1 MFALGNAG
9 GRAIIRF
16 QWRPFNAM
24 FMSLLGKNLIM
35 LALTTVAF
43 WWLSGFDSLLSGTS
57 RLRDLTRR
65 ALRCGASLVIV
76 ESICFPMRSTLITT
90 LPLRVTFVWS

>member
-1 MFALGNAG
+1 
-9 GRAIIRF
+9 
-16 QWRPFNAM
+16 
-24 FMSLLGKNLIM
+24 
-35 LALTTVAF
+35 
-43 WWLSGFDSLLSGTS
+43 
-57 RLRDLTRR
+57 LRDLTRR